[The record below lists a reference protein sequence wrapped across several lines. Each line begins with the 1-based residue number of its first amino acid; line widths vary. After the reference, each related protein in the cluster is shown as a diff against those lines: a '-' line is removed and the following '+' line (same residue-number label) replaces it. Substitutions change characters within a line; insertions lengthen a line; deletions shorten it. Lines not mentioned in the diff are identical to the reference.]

1 MGDHHFGYIPKLST
15 PPKCVF
21 FQCENVI
28 ANFKCVFFSVKMCYF
43 FSKKQLKGKNQ
54 RKNLLCEEK
63 NHVAASAHVG
73 QLIN

>member
-1 MGDHHFGYIPKLST
+1 MDDHHFGYIPKLST

-21 FQCENVI
+21 FQCVNVI
-28 ANFKCVFFSVKMCYF
+28 SNFKRVFFSVKCVIF
-43 FSKKQLKGKNQ
+43 QQKTIE
-54 RKNLLCEEK
+54 RKEPKEKLLCEEK